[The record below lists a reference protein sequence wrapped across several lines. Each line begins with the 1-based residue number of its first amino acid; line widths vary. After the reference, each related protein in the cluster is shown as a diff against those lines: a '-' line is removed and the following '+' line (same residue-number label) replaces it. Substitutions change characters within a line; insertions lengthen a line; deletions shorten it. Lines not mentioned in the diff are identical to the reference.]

1 MALEHEKTGAP
12 RQSYFEAIDTFC
24 GARSGYRSVMY
35 LAIRT
40 STCDACRWARV
51 HLLLCVVAIAGIVA
65 GCGESDSAEAQV
77 RAVIERMELAAE
89 ARDAG
94 DVLELISDAY
104 RDDYG
109 RGRDDVGRLARG
121 YFIVNQTIHLLTR
134 IEELSFPAEDEA
146 RAVILVGMVGRGAAA
161 ESAWD
166 LAANLYRFEVTIVR
180 EDGDWKI
187 TWARWRRG

>member
-1 MALEHEKTGAP
+1 M
-12 RQSYFEAIDTFC
+12 
-24 GARSGYRSVMY
+24 YRATQIS
-35 LAIRT
+35 
-40 STCDACRWARV
+40 SCDVCRWARI

-65 GCGESDSAEAQV
+65 GCSESESAETQV
-77 RAVIERMELAAE
+77 RAVIERMERAAE

-94 DVLELISDAY
+94 NLLELISDAY

-109 RGRDDVGRLARG
+109 RGRDDVARLARG
-121 YFIVNQTIHLLTR
+121 YFIANQSIHLLTR

-146 RAVILVGMVGRGAAA
+146 RAVVLVGMLGREAAA

-166 LAANLYRFEVTIVR
+166 LAADLYRFEVTIVR
-180 EDGDWKI
+180 EGGDWKI

>member
-1 MALEHEKTGAP
+1 M
-12 RQSYFEAIDTFC
+12 
-24 GARSGYRSVMY
+24 YRATR
-35 LAIRT
+35 L

-65 GCGESDSAEAQV
+65 GCSESDSAETQV

-89 ARDAG
+89 GRDVG
-94 DVLELISDAY
+94 NVVELISDAY

-121 YFIVNQTIHLLTR
+121 YFIANQSIHLLTR
-134 IEELSFPAEDEA
+134 IEELSFLAEDEA
-146 RAVILVGMVGRGAAA
+146 RAVVLVGMVGRDAAA

-166 LAANLYRFEVTIVR
+166 LAADLYRFEVAIVR